1 MQEAEEAAA
10 EAEAEGLR
18 GFRFPREGRVVELEL
33 FQREL
38 ELFVIAR
45 IGRVKAAEDHRLHFL
60 EAGHGL
66 GAGAF
71 RQRNGVADLGVA
83 QFLDVAAEEAHLARG
98 KLIHVAGLG
107 REHAEPDDFVG
118 LLRGEQLD
126 LVAFAER
133 PVHDA
138 EHDHD
143 ALIGVI
149 PRVENECLERRVGV
163 ALGRGQAL
171 HNGFEHV
178 WHAVAGLGADG
189 QGLGAVQ
196 PDVFFNFGLHPL
208 HVGTREV
215 DFVEDR
221 DDLVV
226 VVKSEV
232 DVGERL
238 RLHAL
243 RGVHHQQR
251 AFAGGQGA
259 RHFVVEVHVSGRVDE
274 VQLIFLSVGSHI
286 RDAHGL
292 RLDGDAALAF
302 QIHLVQVL
310 LAGLALADDLG
321 QLKDAVGK
329 GGLAV
334 VDMGDDAEIANMIQ
348 TGHGISCIGLRRL
361 KSILISQN
369 RAKVHAAR
377 PCPPGGRGEGACP
390 GNGVVRNR
398 SRTGRSHAGGVTA
411 CMRYRGSRPLLPGRA
426 PGPRRTAVPA
436 CRRGSRWNR
445 WR

>member
-1 MQEAEEAAA
+1 M
-10 EAEAEGLR
+10 
-18 GFRFPREGRVVELEL
+18 
-33 FQREL
+33 
-38 ELFVIAR
+38 
-45 IGRVKAAEDHRLHFL
+45 
-60 EAGHGL
+60 
-66 GAGAF
+66 
-71 RQRNGVADLGVA
+71 
-83 QFLDVAAEEAHLARG
+83 QFL
-98 KLIHVAGLG
+98 HVRGLG
-107 REHAEPDDFVG
+107 REHAQAQHFIFLAGAHEAHHVAQFHPAVHHA
-118 LLRGEQLD
+118 EEHHHA
-126 LVAFAER
+126 LVAVV
-133 PVHDA
+133 P
-138 EHDHD
+138 
-143 ALIGVI
+143 GV
-149 PRVENECLERRVGV
+149 EDQGLEGGV
-163 ALGRGQAL
+163 QIAARRGQTIDD
-171 HNGFEHV
+171 GFQHGV
-178 WHAVAGLGADG
+178 HAQTGHG
-189 QGLGAVQ
+189 QGVGAVQ
-196 PDVFFNFGLHPL
+196 ADGFLDLFLDAIHLGA
-208 HVGTREV
+208 GQV
-215 DFVEDR
+215 DLVQHGH
-221 DDLVV
+221 DLVV
-226 VVKSEV
+226 VVQGQI
-232 DVGERL
+232 DVGQGL
-238 RLHAL
+238 GLHAL
-243 RGVHHQQR
+243 GGVHHQQR
-251 AFAGGQGA
+251 AFAGGQGT
-259 RHFVVEVHVSGRVDE
+259 RYFVVEVHVSGRVDE

-286 RDAHGL
+286 GDAHGL